1 MLEKLKIALVL
12 LVIGAISGGAIF
24 SVNDFTA
31 PIIEENQLAAQYED
45 YVDMFPNMSVSDM
58 EEETIEDNEFITKKI
73 IVYDGSGNQ
82 LGFIFEGKDENSQGS
97 IIVLVGIEGGIL
109 KDVIIS
115 SHTNTPNYVQGLKD
129 DYLPNLPGQSMD
141 SISYDSSTGA
151 TITYNSIKSIIDQA
165 VLYVGEG
172 PVVDPELVQY
182 QTLIESADAFEMF
195 LRYSDF
201 NFTNENTI
209 FDGDGNV
216 VAYGFATT
224 VSDETVRLFTA
235 PDSTFLGAVAISE
248 EAASSVA
255 DAIASLD
262 SYKGTMLADID
273 ETTVPSPFS
282 NAFTDMKTIVM
293 DYERINDVRIKEE
306 TVLDESDSIIGFK
319 YTGFKDGNSANA
331 NEISVEVDSGGTIT
345 AVELLNHYD
354 TPSYVSDHIVANL
367 ANFVGETLDT
377 IYEVDASADDAF
389 AGATNTGESIV
400 SLMTAALEY
409 HGKRAEYA
417 EIYPDMVDYERTFV
431 QGFSTI
437 KSRISILDESG
448 SEIGALYEGFHYNSM
463 GSVSVHVGIKEGS
476 IVKVTIPAHNNTAG
490 YVNNLVET
498 YLPNLNGQST
508 SDITYDA
515 KTGATITYESI
526 QDIINEA
533 VQCENERG
541 DE

>member
-1 MLEKLKIALVL
+1 
-12 LVIGAISGGAIF
+12 
-24 SVNDFTA
+24 
-31 PIIEENQLAAQYED
+31 
-45 YVDMFPNMSVSDM
+45 
-58 EEETIEDNEFITKKI
+58 
-73 IVYDGSGNQ
+73 
-82 LGFIFEGKDENSQGS
+82 
-97 IIVLVGIEGGIL
+97 
-109 KDVIIS
+109 
-115 SHTNTPNYVQGLKD
+115 
-129 DYLPNLPGQSMD
+129 
-141 SISYDSSTGA
+141 
-151 TITYNSIKSIIDQA
+151 
-165 VLYVGEG
+165 
-172 PVVDPELVQY
+172 
-182 QTLIESADAFEMF
+182 
-195 LRYSDF
+195 
-201 NFTNENTI
+201 
-209 FDGDGNV
+209 
-216 VAYGFATT
+216 
-224 VSDETVRLFTA
+224 
-235 PDSTFLGAVAISE
+235 
-248 EAASSVA
+248 
-255 DAIASLD
+255 
-262 SYKGTMLADID
+262 MLADID

-354 TPSYVSDHIVANL
+354 TPSYVSDYIEANL